1 MGEQSKQRTRM
12 QKQNQSQ
19 ETEKDKGQEER
30 GDTKTTMKEQI
41 KEATNERN
49 SRPSSCYTANRRKQ
63 NKASL
68 KGKNYT
74 KQKKKSTG
82 LKDLKD
88 MKMIKPSWPKRQ

>member
-1 MGEQSKQRTRM
+1 M

-19 ETEKDKGQEER
+19 ETEKDKRQEER

-41 KEATNERN
+41 KEATNERY

-63 NKASL
+63 HKASL
-68 KGKNYT
+68 KGKKVHKTEGKN
-74 KQKKKSTG
+74 TG

-88 MKMIKPSWPKRQ
+88 MKMIQQSWPKRQ